1 MRQIPMD
8 KLHTTMVATCDRLL
22 SLVTGPGAARDP
34 VVAEAALEAIEFLQA
49 LEGYFKGAE
58 VRAPLDPAVPAR
70 FHFRH
75 PAETSHHVTD
85 VLKVLNEEGLCG
97 PAGSP
102 FPIQ

>member
-1 MRQIPMD
+1 MRHIPMD

-58 VRAPLDPAVPAR
+58 VRTPFDPAVPAR

-85 VLKVLNEEGLCG
+85 VLRVLNEEGLCG
-97 PAGSP
+97 PDGTPAL
-102 FPIQ
+102 IQ